1 MIFTFYNNNASI
13 TRKKGRKWIT
23 IITRVTNNLLVLNF
37 GMKFEH

>member
-13 TRKKGRKWIT
+13 TRKTGKEWIT

-37 GMKFEH
+37 GVNFEH